1 MEEFTEEL
9 ISSLNCGSTTLPIFG
24 GVTVPT
30 SIVITWVIMIILMG
44 LTLIFVRNLKV
55 VPTSKAQIVIETL
68 VGFINNF
75 FTDILGEEGKR
86 YIPYL
91 GTVLIYIVV
100 ANISGIFGVT
110 PPTKDL
116 NVTAGLAI
124 MSIILIEYSGIHQ
137 KGIKGWLKSFTEP
150 MIVLLPINFLEVF
163 IRPLSLCMRLFGN
176 VLGAYVVMELI
187 KLCVPVAIPMV
198 ASMYF
203 DFFDGAIQA
212 YVFVFLTSL
221 FMKEKME
228 QA

>member
-1 MEEFTEEL
+1 MEEFTNDL
-9 ISSLNCGSTTLPIFG
+9 ISSLNCGNTTIPIFG
-24 GVTVPT
+24 GITVPT
-30 SIVITWVIMIILMG
+30 SIVITWGIMLVLMA

-55 VPTSKAQIVIETL
+55 VPTSKVQIVIEAL

-100 ANISGIFGVT
+100 ANISGVFGVT

-137 KGIKGWLKSFTEP
+137 KGIKGWLKSFLDP
-150 MIVLLPINFLEVF
+150 MPILLPINILEVF

-176 VLGAYVVMELI
+176 VLGAFVVMELI
-187 KLCVPVAIPMV
+187 KMCIPVAIPMV
-198 ASMYF
+198 ASVYF